1 MRLAPGNEYFIISIS
16 SEWIRCCRF
25 RKKGAYF
32 RLLAHAS
39 APILSDG
46 ASSRS
51 DALRRVLKETGCG
64 TDSRVILTGAL
75 PGGMFFRCSG
85 VSMPL
90 KDQRNAVEF
99 ELPQKMLRIPPD
111 CRIQFLPLETPDTL
125 PGDEIEMNVYAFP
138 GSAMDGL
145 AALLAQSRCKADEF
159 LYPLIALEAG
169 DPPVLLPELEKDFCF
184 GGGQWKVPPT
194 GRKEM
199 TEAWKKK
206 FSSCLQLP
214 EGFRE
219 EEYLACLLVMRALQ
233 SPALK
238 RNEGGVRVLP
248 AALRPSRYRFH
259 LFITI
264 VLLVLIAG
272 VAVHDLAGTCM
283 KRYEEYRDLAAERNR
298 FQRKTS
304 ELKAKRKNSEKE
316 WKELG
321 RVTKLKAGE
330 SNLLGTLADL
340 TEVLPPDVLVTSLR
354 LNESTLSL
362 TLQTESETL
371 NLPQTLRRLSRWK
384 IGQLQQRRMDD
395 TVQMITLTLIPSEA
409 SE

>member
-1 MRLAPGNEYFIISIS
+1 M
-16 SEWIRCCRF
+16 
-25 RKKGAYF
+25 
-32 RLLAHAS
+32 
-39 APILSDG
+39 
-46 ASSRS
+46 
-51 DALRRVLKETGCG
+51 
-64 TDSRVILTGAL
+64 
-75 PGGMFFRCSG
+75 
-85 VSMPL
+85 
-90 KDQRNAVEF
+90 
-99 ELPQKMLRIPPD
+99 
-111 CRIQFLPLETPDTL
+111 
-125 PGDEIEMNVYAFP
+125 
-138 GSAMDGL
+138 
-145 AALLAQSRCKADEF
+145 
-159 LYPLIALEAG
+159 
-169 DPPVLLPELEKDFCF
+169 
-184 GGGQWKVPPT
+184 
-194 GRKEM
+194 
-199 TEAWKKK
+199 
-206 FSSCLQLP
+206 
-214 EGFRE
+214 
-219 EEYLACLLVMRALQ
+219 
-233 SPALK
+233 
-238 RNEGGVRVLP
+238 LP

-272 VAVHDLAGTCM
+272 VAVHDLAGACM
-283 KRYEEYRDLAAERNR
+283 KRYEEYRALAAERNR
-298 FQRKTS
+298 LQKKTS